1 MPFRVYGLLFFL
13 CVQQSEGQLKP
24 AVESSGWI
32 RTEGRGDPREG
43 SLHCTSALQRLHL
56 MVLLLSQEAPR
67 QDENWS
73 QISQGDRFMGFTQGL
88 GYSQVKC
95 LLYSDRNFP
104 RGPQPQRF
112 HILRATRNQTGI

>member
-1 MPFRVYGLLFFL
+1 MAYFSSFVYSRVRASSNLLL
-13 CVQQSEGQLKP
+13 RVQAGF
-24 AVESSGWI
+24 G
-32 RTEGRGDPREG
+32 TEGRGDPREG
-43 SLHCTSALQRLHL
+43 SLHCTSALRRLHL
-56 MVLLLSQEAPR
+56 MVLPLSQEAPR

-73 QISQGDRFMGFTQGL
+73 QISQGDRLMGFTQGL

-112 HILRATRNQTGI
+112 HILRATRNQMGI